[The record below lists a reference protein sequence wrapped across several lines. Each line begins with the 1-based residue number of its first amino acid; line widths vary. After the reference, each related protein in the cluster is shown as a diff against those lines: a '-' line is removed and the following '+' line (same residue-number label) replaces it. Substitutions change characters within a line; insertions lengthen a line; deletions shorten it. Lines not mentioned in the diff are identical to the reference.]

1 MPAKAMRSLEFGLYF
16 FIHADVSV
24 KKSWITFNKLATDE
38 KVCLIMF
45 KIAWRG
51 APILINESLLLFLR
65 VEKKFLEI
73 IFSSSKINVIK
84 WFETKEEILEKLI
97 YFILKVFNMEFWLSN
112 KNLYKK
118 CINNTRNEWH
128 LFYKYISSQNINS
141 ISIDFTISLSK
152 SYVSINTTI
161 SYKYFLEINIPPK
174 KNYHR
179 KRNYLLIEIMSYYW
193 HILDI

>member
-1 MPAKAMRSLEFGLYF
+1 
-16 FIHADVSV
+16 
-24 KKSWITFNKLATDE
+24 
-38 KVCLIMF
+38 MF

-97 YFILKVFNMEFWLSN
+97 YFISKVFNMEFWLSN

-118 CINNTRNEWH
+118 CINNTRNE
-128 LFYKYISSQNINS
+128 
-141 ISIDFTISLSK
+141 
-152 SYVSINTTI
+152 
-161 SYKYFLEINIPPK
+161 
-174 KNYHR
+174 
-179 KRNYLLIEIMSYYW
+179 
-193 HILDI
+193 